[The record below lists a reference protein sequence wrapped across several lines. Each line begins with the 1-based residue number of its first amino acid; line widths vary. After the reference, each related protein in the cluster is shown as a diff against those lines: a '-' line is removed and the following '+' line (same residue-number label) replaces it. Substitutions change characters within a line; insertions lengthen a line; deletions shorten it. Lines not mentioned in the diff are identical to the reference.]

1 MVSSCTSCSGKYAVI
16 NCLHN
21 CVRSY
26 QVQALTVP
34 NHQRSM
40 TEFADH
46 PSGAV
51 RGIQCCLYCFL
62 FKDSLAAACTRQFL
76 FNVFSSRGC
85 GQKPGLRQDPGGYE
99 RMYSKKQGMKALKLH
114 HKCGSV
120 TKAIQTLGYPS
131 KEMLYHW
138 EKSSDGKELR
148 EHLGACAIYP
158 LKRRKISWCSL
169 LTTRA
174 LHNSFMIQHK
184 KRCHSIEQHLL

>member
-1 MVSSCTSCSGKYAVI
+1 MVSALASYGSCSRFKGQRIAFSVWISVSSGSSPKSKQQEIQRLVSSCTSCSGKYAVI

-26 QVQALTVP
+26 QVLALTVP

-62 FKDSLAAACTRQFL
+62 FEDSLAAACTRQFL

-85 GQKPGLRQDPGGYE
+85 GQKPGL
-99 RMYSKKQGMKALKLH
+99 
-114 HKCGSV
+114 
-120 TKAIQTLGYPS
+120 
-131 KEMLYHW
+131 
-138 EKSSDGKELR
+138 
-148 EHLGACAIYP
+148 
-158 LKRRKISWCSL
+158 
-169 LTTRA
+169 
-174 LHNSFMIQHK
+174 
-184 KRCHSIEQHLL
+184 